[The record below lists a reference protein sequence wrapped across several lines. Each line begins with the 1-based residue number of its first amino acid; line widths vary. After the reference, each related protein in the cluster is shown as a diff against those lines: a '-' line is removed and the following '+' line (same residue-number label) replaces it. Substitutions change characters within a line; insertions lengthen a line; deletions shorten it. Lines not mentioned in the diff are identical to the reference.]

1 MLAQK
6 VYGHLCR
13 EEISIEKKITENC
26 IYLDSKDLGFN
37 LHFASI

>member
-6 VYGHLCR
+6 VYGHLCC
-13 EEISIEKKITENC
+13 EEIVEKKITENC